1 MDIINYIEKAESLLQ
16 DNKYKK
22 SLKMNLEEKYKKI
35 QEDIDKKSKELDVY
49 LRASS
54 LIGTVSDNT
63 IKETLGVITEVINRA
78 LAVLFPE
85 DPRTIRIEHKM
96 YRNAYPH
103 FVVVLETGVDKK
115 VRKFSQSGSGL
126 AQMISFLFTVAL
138 IDTRKARRLIIM
150 DEVLN
155 GLHPTAKKMMRD
167 LMLAVS
173 KTFQFIIVEY
183 DYDVGKQ
190 YEVIPNGKT
199 SNVIHYDSDSYYY
212 DLKLKTQS
220 KEDDLK

>member
-1 MDIINYIEKAESLLQ
+1 MYSVVEGLEKAQAMLQ
-16 DNKYKK
+16 ENNYKK
-22 SLKMNLEEKYKKI
+22 SLKSSLEEKYKHI
-35 QEDIDKKSKELDVY
+35 QLQIESKAKELDVY

-54 LIGTVSDNT
+54 LIGTVSDNMV
-63 IKETLGVITEVINRA
+63 KETLGVLTEVINRA
-78 LAVLFPE
+78 LAVLFPD
-85 DPRTIRIEHKM
+85 DPRTVRIEHKM

-126 AQMISFLFTVAL
+126 AQMISFLFTVSL

-173 KTFQFIIVEY
+173 KTFQFILVEY
-183 DYDVGKQ
+183 DYDIGKQ
-190 YEVIPNGKT
+190 YEVIPQGKT
-199 SNVIHYDSDSYYY
+199 SRVSHYESGSYYY
-212 DLKLKTQS
+212 DLKVNQ
-220 KEDDLK
+220 KE